1 MRSFLSRWFPFL
13 RSKRR
18 SKGSE
23 VWPLSSTPESSPSS
37 QSTNASTSSALRQN
51 LRLKCG
57 FDEGKIDR
65 LIEHERSQNP
75 NASADTLME
84 AAIERWER
92 ENR

>member
-1 MRSFLSRWFPFL
+1 LATLVNP
-13 RSKRR
+13 
-18 SKGSE
+18 GIQ
-23 VWPLSSTPESSPSS
+23 PLVAID
-37 QSTNASTSSALRQN
+37 NASTSSALRQN